1 MKAELQTALFDILD
15 FSFLD
20 PVLVPWFK
28 SLFET
33 KKKHKNAFRMVKS
46 TSQCVFVFGV
56 RFEN

>member
-33 KKKHKNAFRMVKS
+33 KKI
-46 TSQCVFVFGV
+46 T
-56 RFEN
+56 